1 MQTTSL
7 DFAPQ
12 AAEVARV
19 IAGVRD
25 EQLTDPTPCAGT
37 PVAAI
42 LDHFDGLTVAFRKA
56 AEKEEPAGG
65 PSADA
70 AHLAAD
76 WRIRLPQQLD
86 GLVAAWSHPSAWEG
100 TTEIAGM
107 RMPAGA
113 AGVVAVNEVLVH
125 GWDLAVA
132 TGQTYEADPVVAQA
146 CLEFGEGFA
155 VGAPEARD
163 EIYGPAVPVPSDAPV
178 MDRLLGQT
186 GRDPRWAPR

>member
-65 PSADA
+65 ASADA

-163 EIYGPAVPVPSDAPV
+163 QIYGPVVPVPSDAPV